1 MPGPGTPPRIAPTQ
15 ERNPPATMP
24 MITRRGVGLAAT
36 AVAVFFVASATR
48 VGWLHL
54 ADAVLWGI
62 LALSVVFPWLS
73 IAGLR
78 ASRHVSVRST
88 GRQGVVP
95 VEGDSVDLG
104 MTVENPGVLP
114 RFLVSAGCD
123 STIDGAPGSR
133 HRFFMSD
140 IPGRGRRDLSCVVE
154 VHRRGRHRFG
164 PPLLESSGPFG
175 MFRRRKRSRTLLNLL
190 VYPRWVSMR
199 RVGLLDAAQGAA
211 EGRTRSRVGGE
222 VAGSRRYVFGD
233 PMRLMHWRNTAR
245 TGRPTVKEFDAWAD
259 NAVTV
264 ALDVGMVQG
273 EPGETTLD
281 YAARLAA
288 SVSRTIIAGGG
299 EIALMTGAEDMQQTA
314 DWRAVMKSLAVLDA
328 KPGRSLGSALKG
340 VQPGDRVLAVVW
352 ARDAASA
359 TALAALCRRGCSVA
373 AVVLEGF
380 ASGDEAAHTLGL
392 LRRAGAAVVACR
404 RGALEEAV
412 AAIERAHPGRARRTI
427 RPRVETGMD
436 ERALAA

>member
-1 MPGPGTPPRIAPTQ
+1 
-15 ERNPPATMP
+15 MP
-24 MITRRGVGLAAT
+24 MITRRGAGLAAT

-62 LALSVVFPWLS
+62 LAFSLVFPWLS
-73 IAGLR
+73 VAGLR
-78 ASRHVSVRST
+78 ASRHVRVRST
-88 GRQGVVP
+88 GRRGVAP

-123 STIDGAPGSR
+123 STVGGAPGPR

-140 IPGRGRRDLSCVVE
+140 IPRLGRRDLSCAVE

-175 MFRRRKRSRTLLNLL
+175 MFRRRKRSRTPLNLL
-190 VYPRWVSMR
+190 VYPRWIPMR
-199 RVGLLDAAQGAA
+199 RVGLLDAAQGTA

-245 TGRPTVKEFDAWAD
+245 TGRPAVKEYDAWAD

-273 EPGETTLD
+273 EPGESTLD
-281 YAARLAA
+281 YGARLAA

-299 EIALMTGAEDMQQTA
+299 EVALTTGAGDMQRTA
-314 DWRAVMKSLAVLDA
+314 DWRAVMKLLAVLEA
-328 KPGRSLGSALKG
+328 KPGRSLGSALKE
-340 VQPGDRVLAVVW
+340 VQPGDRVFAVVW
-352 ARDAASA
+352 ARDAASV
-359 TALAALCRRGCSVA
+359 TALAALSRRGCSVA
-373 AVVLEGF
+373 AAVLEGF
-380 ASGDEAAHTLGL
+380 APGDEAAHSLGL
-392 LRRAGAAVVACR
+392 LRRAGAAVVVCR

-412 AAIERAHPGRARRTI
+412 AAIERAHAGRARRTF
-427 RPRVETGMD
+427 RPGVETGGE

>member
-1 MPGPGTPPRIAPTQ
+1 
-15 ERNPPATMP
+15 
-24 MITRRGVGLAAT
+24 LAVT

-62 LALSVVFPWLS
+62 LALSLVFPWLS

-88 GRQGVVP
+88 GRRGVAP

-123 STIDGAPGSR
+123 STIGGVPGSR
-133 HRFFMSD
+133 YRFFMSD
-140 IPGRGRRDLSCVVE
+140 VPGRGRRDLSCGVE
-154 VHRRGRHRFG
+154 VRRRGRHCFS
-164 PPLLESSGPFG
+164 PPILESSGPFG
-175 MFRRRKRSRTLLNLL
+175 MFRRRKRSRTPLNLL
-190 VYPRWVSMR
+190 VYPRWVPMR

-222 VAGSRRYVFGD
+222 VAGSRRYAFGD
-233 PMRLMHWRNTAR
+233 PVRLMHWRNTAR
-245 TGRPTVKEFDAWAD
+245 TGRPAVKEFDAWAD
-259 NAVTV
+259 NAVTL

-273 EPGETTLD
+273 SPGESTLD
-281 YAARLAA
+281 YGVRLAA
-288 SVSRTIIAGGG
+288 SVSRTVIAGGG
-299 EIALMTGAEDMQQTA
+299 EVALLTGAEDMQQTA
-314 DWRAVMKSLAVLDA
+314 DWRAVMKSLAVLDP
-328 KPGRSLGSALKG
+328 KPGRSLGSALKE
-340 VQPGDRVLAVVW
+340 VQPGDRVFGVVW
-352 ARDAASA
+352 ARDAASVM
-359 TALAALCRRGCSVA
+359 ALAALCRRGCSVA

-380 ASGDEAAHTLGL
+380 APGDEAAHALGL

-412 AAIERAHPGRARRTI
+412 AAIERAHAGRARRSLL
-427 RPRVETGMD
+427 PRGETGMD